1 MKAYLFPGALGLL
14 TGLLLHWSRLDR
26 RDELQASLALRRTL
40 ALRSGLTALGW
51 AMAMTALL
59 CWLAVIDVDTITLL
73 PLSLG
78 AILGGGLFG
87 VAMALCGFT
96 PTTAFAGL
104 TFHPLEALCVLLG
117 CGGMTLLLPE
127 LDSLLATLC
136 TADPYLPASLFRVTQ
151 DKPFLLSGGF
161 LGLGCLGAV
170 LIAIALCIPNPPAAG
185 AAAAAPHP
193 TEPAAGAAAAV
204 PHPTEPAA
212 GAAAAV
218 PHPTE
223 PAAAAEPQPTDP
235 TEPTDAPGEASPDQP
250 ESEPPAAEAEPA
262 DPTEPTD
269 APGEASPDQPEAEPA
284 KPDQSAEP
292 AAQTLIALLPGEEP
306 LVVDTALDAEDGEN
320 PDPDLASDAQ
330 V

>member
-104 TFHPLEALCVLLG
+104 TFHPLEALCLLLG

-127 LDSLLATLC
+127 LDSLLAPLC
-136 TADPYLPASLFRVTQ
+136 TADPYLPATLFRVTL

-185 AAAAAPHP
+185 AAAA
-193 TEPAAGAAAAV
+193 V
-204 PHPTEPAA
+204 PHPA
-212 GAAAAV
+212 
-218 PHPTE
+218 E

-235 TEPTDAPGEASPDQP
+235 IEPTDAPLEESPDQP

-269 APGEASPDQPEAEPA
+269 APLEESPDQPETEPA

>member
-26 RDELQASLALRRTL
+26 RDELQASLSLRRTL

-78 AILGGGLFG
+78 AILGSGLFG

-104 TFHPLEALCVLLG
+104 TFHPLEALCALLG

-127 LDSLLATLC
+127 LDSLLAPLR
-136 TADPYLPASLFRVTQ
+136 TADPYLPATLFRVTL

-170 LIAIALCIPNPPAAG
+170 LIAIAMCIPNP
-185 AAAAAPHP
+185 AAP
-193 TEPAAGAAAAV
+193 EAAAV
-204 PHPTEPAA
+204 PHP
-212 GAAAAV
+212 
-218 PHPTE
+218 
-223 PAAAAEPQPTDP
+223 AEPT
-235 TEPTDAPGEASPDQP
+235 DQP

-269 APGEASPDQPEAEPA
+269 APGEASPDQPETEPA
-284 KPDQSAEP
+284 APDQSAEP